1 MENEILDNLTVGN
14 PINLFDYDRKE
25 FVKFML
31 NRDSKKV
38 IWKQMI
44 SESQFKNFVCREN
57 ELSKKDVSD
66 IINGMKRKK
75 FLPKNNN

>member
-14 PINLFDYDRKE
+14 PINLFDYEKKE

-31 NRDSKKV
+31 NRDSKKIV
-38 IWKQMI
+38 WKQMI
-44 SESQFKNFVCREN
+44 SESQFKNFVCRDS

-66 IINGMKRKK
+66 IISGMKRKK
-75 FLPKNNN
+75 ILPTNNN